1 MSLQTTTYCLFAL
14 NEAMLLIYDL
24 AVAHIKTQWGY
35 LFNLSTVPSVR
46 SPLST
51 LCVEVAY
58 STAIIAAI
66 VLVS

>member
-1 MSLQTTTYCLFAL
+1 
-14 NEAMLLIYDL
+14 MLLIYDL
-24 AVAHIKTQWGY
+24 AVAHIKAQWGY
-35 LFNLSTVPSVR
+35 LFNLYTVPSVR

-51 LCVEVAY
+51 LCVKIAY